1 MLTGNKSETLPDKQT
16 NTNYSLAWT
25 NDITGDENLTGTL
38 SITVTSENGNLITSY
53 ALTLIRPV
61 AVTIT
66 PAEPAQGNSV
76 TVIPTGGSETKDLS
90 ALKNDL
96 GGYTIRYPHTADPNT
111 PTEMIEEA
119 CSYGSTVL
127 YTAGAKDAKETVIVT
142 DDITG
147 EYAEL
152 SYTVK

>member
-38 SITVTSENGNLITSY
+38 SI
-53 ALTLIRPV
+53 RH
-61 AVTIT
+61 
-66 PAEPAQGNSV
+66 
-76 TVIPTGGSETKDLS
+76 
-90 ALKNDL
+90 
-96 GGYTIRYPHTADPNT
+96 PHTADPNT
-111 PTEMIEEA
+111 PTVMKEDA

-127 YTAGAKDAKETVIVT
+127 YTAGPKDAKETVIVT